1 MKQQKLAKAGY
12 LIISVIFYI
21 AGAAYIVL
29 PEVSSLTL
37 CIISGI
43 VLIAYG
49 IIKIIG
55 YFSKDL
61 YCLAFQYDFACGML
75 LIVFGIIIL
84 VRSQQVIPHL
94 SMGLGAL
101 VLLDSLLSIQMSR
114 DAKQFGLETWYVIL
128 TAAIIAGVLG
138 GVVIVSPFQTLQ
150 GRHIAAGCALLAQG
164 FKSHCIVHLTVKT
177 MKYRFT
183 EPED

>member
-12 LIISVIFYI
+12 LTISAVFYI

-29 PEVSSLTL
+29 PEVSPLTL
-37 CIISGI
+37 CILSGI

-61 YCLAFQYDFACGML
+61 YCLAFQYDLACGL
-75 LIVFGIIIL
+75 FLIVFGIIAL
-84 VRSQQVIPHL
+84 VRSQQIIPHL
-94 SMGLGAL
+94 SVGLGTL
-101 VLLDSLLSIQMSR
+101 ILLDGLLSIQMSR

-128 TAAIIAGVLG
+128 AAAIAAGVLG
-138 GVVIVSPFQTLQ
+138 GVVIISPFHTTLGQ
-150 GRHIAAGCALLAQG
+150 HVAAGCALLAQG
-164 FKSHCIVHLTVKT
+164 FKICCVVHYTVKT
-177 MKYRFT
+177 T
-183 EPED
+183 ERRMPEPAD